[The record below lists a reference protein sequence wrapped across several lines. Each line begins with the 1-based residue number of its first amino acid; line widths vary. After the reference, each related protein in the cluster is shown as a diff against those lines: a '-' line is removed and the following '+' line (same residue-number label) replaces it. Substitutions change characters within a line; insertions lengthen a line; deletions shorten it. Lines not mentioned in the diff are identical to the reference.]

1 MDATLDQ
8 MPADASH
15 IKVVEGNLDK
25 QVHLAGM
32 IGELK
37 VRILD
42 YRHD

>member
-15 IKVVEGNLDK
+15 IKLIEGNLDK
-25 QVHLAGM
+25 QVQVAGL

-37 VRILD
+37 VQILG
-42 YRHD
+42 YRYD